1 MARTP
6 KPTFIIELPLVV
18 SAAQD
23 SVMIARFEAGRSL
36 YNAVLGDALR
46 ALDLM
51 RQSRAWQTARA
62 LPRGEARSAAHQAR
76 SAAFKACNKHFGFTE
91 SSASRRSAG

>member
-23 SVMIARFEAGRSL
+23 SVMIARFEAARRL
-36 YNAVLGDALR
+36 YNAVLGLS
-46 ALDLM
+46 LI
-51 RQSRAWQTARA
+51 
-62 LPRGEARSAAHQAR
+62 HI
-76 SAAFKACNKHFGFTE
+76 
-91 SSASRRSAG
+91 